1 MLKNFFK
8 IAYRNLWRSKGF
20 SAINIFGL
28 AIGMAAAMLIFI
40 WIQNELSYDRFH
52 SNRATLYE
60 AWNREVF
67 DEKLSCWNTTPKILG
82 PTLKQDYPDIENT
95 ARVNWPNSFLFSI
108 GDKRIKASGNCVD
121 PSFLSMFSFP
131 LLKGN
136 PGTAL
141 GDVYSIAITESFS
154 RRLFGDQDPVGKI
167 VKIDNRDNFTVKALM
182 KDLPGNTK
190 FSFDFLLPWSYLDK
204 RGWSDSNWDN
214 NSTETYVQLKT
225 AASPES
231 VNGKIRNITIKH
243 LDGKEKIEVF
253 LHPIDKWH
261 LYADFKDGKLSG
273 GFIETVRMFGIIAS
287 FILIIA
293 CINFMNLSTA
303 RSEKR
308 AKEVGLRKVV
318 GAQKK
323 SLVLQFL
330 GESVLFAFLAGIIA
344 LILVQLSIGPFNN
357 LTQKQLYIKYGS
369 AWFWFLVLLF
379 ILVTGM
385 LAGSYPAFYLSSFQ
399 PVKVLKG
406 SFRAAHKSVNP
417 RKILVV
423 LQFCFAIILII
434 CTLIVKHQID
444 YAQHRK
450 IGYDRENLVFHMIT
464 GDIDKNFE
472 LIRTELLSSGTGVSV
487 SKTSAPLTEGW
498 SNTWGLGWEGKDIND
513 KTIFDRFCA
522 DRDIVRT
529 AGFSLVEGRDLDVKE
544 YPTDSMGCLLNE
556 SAVRK
561 MGFKQ
566 PIGQIVKDDSRDWH
580 VVGVIKDFVLQSPYA
595 HMQPMIIEGAKGW
608 FNVMHIKLNAS
619 RSTYQNLQDAERI
632 FKKYNPQYPFEYK
645 FIDQEYALKFEDT
658 QRTAT
663 LMGLFAGL
671 TILISCLG
679 LFGLAAY
686 MAANRTKEIGVRK
699 VLGAS
704 VMGIAA
710 LLSREFLALVM
721 IALIIAVPVA
731 WYAMFNWLKGYEYH
745 ITIEW
750 WVFVAAGLLSLFI
763 ALITVSV
770 QSVRAAMSN
779 PVISLRAD

>member
-1 MLKNFFK
+1 
-8 IAYRNLWRSKGF
+8 
-20 SAINIFGL
+20 
-28 AIGMAAAMLIFI
+28 
-40 WIQNELSYDRFH
+40 
-52 SNRATLYE
+52 
-60 AWNREVF
+60 
-67 DEKLSCWNTTPKILG
+67 
-82 PTLKQDYPDIENT
+82 
-95 ARVNWPNSFLFSI
+95 
-108 GDKRIKASGNCVD
+108 
-121 PSFLSMFSFP
+121 
-131 LLKGN
+131 
-136 PGTAL
+136 
-141 GDVYSIAITESFS
+141 
-154 RRLFGDQDPVGKI
+154 
-167 VKIDNRDNFTVKALM
+167 
-182 KDLPGNTK
+182 
-190 FSFDFLLPWSYLDK
+190 
-204 RGWSDSNWDN
+204 
-214 NSTETYVQLKT
+214 
-225 AASPES
+225 
-231 VNGKIRNITIKH
+231 
-243 LDGKEKIEVF
+243 
-253 LHPIDKWH
+253 
-261 LYADFKDGKLSG
+261 
-273 GFIETVRMFGIIAS
+273 
-287 FILIIA
+287 
-293 CINFMNLSTA
+293 
-303 RSEKR
+303 
-308 AKEVGLRKVV
+308 
-318 GAQKK
+318 
-323 SLVLQFL
+323 
-330 GESVLFAFLAGIIA
+330 
-344 LILVQLSIGPFNN
+344 
-357 LTQKQLYIKYGS
+357 
-369 AWFWFLVLLF
+369 
-379 ILVTGM
+379 
-385 LAGSYPAFYLSSFQ
+385 
-399 PVKVLKG
+399 
-406 SFRAAHKSVNP
+406 
-417 RKILVV
+417 
-423 LQFCFAIILII
+423 
-434 CTLIVKHQID
+434 
-444 YAQHRK
+444 
-450 IGYDRENLVFHMIT
+450 MIT

-498 SNTWGLGWEGKDIND
+498 SNTWGLGWEGKHIND

-731 WYAMFNWLKGYEYH
+731 WYAMFNWLRGYEYH